1 MLPCARLC
9 HTYAMRGF
17 DSGSSCLSLT
27 EDPPCFRSSV
37 CLTMTAA
44 QPQTSGAVRH
54 SRPVFRDGGQ
64 ELCRTLPRP
73 DKCESWLWTFTVRTR
88 AVPAL
93 SSGSQVANPPPLS
106 LYPTGCACTSVM
118 CEAHGRGLSPPGV
131 DAALPGKGPSVVTDV
146 GAALFSTGTRA
157 TGPMRAPARLQVL
170 C

>member
-1 MLPCARLC
+1 MLPRARLC

-93 SSGSQVANPPPLS
+93 SSGSLPGGQPPPIV
-106 LYPTGCACTSVM
+106 SVP
-118 CEAHGRGLSPPGV
+118 HG
-131 DAALPGKGPSVVTDV
+131 
-146 GAALFSTGTRA
+146 
-157 TGPMRAPARLQVL
+157 L
-170 C
+170 CMHVCHV